1 MQVTSPG
8 AAAAWDTPTIEPNLP
23 PSVNAYDP
31 GNPDNGGTLDSPPQ
45 QQDSSASYYDTAE
58 PQPLPQGPAPGFEIL
73 YNKPLLVDP
82 ATGEALEEQH
92 TKPLQIS
99 LDGSGPVDYG
109 VNKPLQ
115 IDGAPHVDI
124 GYNKPLLVDP
134 ATGEAMEVQH
144 TKPLQIAPESAMQ
157 AASPDAAAAVAAPKA
172 SAMEIAALELLLA
185 EPANQEMIAQF
196 GPPLAPL
203 NTGTDVG
210 SGIQA
215 RFGADLGARLT
226 QLQEAQNNVRGQ
238 FLKALD
244 EAQQHPGPGVVG
256 SEYIRKVESWRDG
269 ELTETSLYTVT
280 YPASATQDSDLKA
293 IDEQFKLGMHG
304 RSSTAWEL
312 TDPAEFAKAYA
323 AGDSPAQKAFASL
336 HGKEPLQFNE
346 AVQHGDSDIGP
357 DITPAYYSL
366 GESKLVIGSQTVDD
380 NGNQGGWS
388 ESTLQKTQLTPEHNR
403 RLINNEYLWFDP
415 VNGWSTDLENNIRPS
430 SSFLDKAIPLVFAG
444 GLTMMTAGAFG
455 ITAAS
460 ASTSL
465 GQSMAL
471 GAISSASMQLATGG
485 KLDLGNILR
494 SALTAGVTFGVMDVS
509 GVSGALQ
516 STELA
521 TRTLGHLGKAG
532 LQGLLQEATGGKFK
546 DGLTN
551 SLISSVAGEV
561 GKSLDSHIAKLS
573 EEGSLNVQEASTL
586 RLMSRAASSAVR
598 VAGSG
603 DAAAGFASDFLGGL
617 MEEANPFA
625 GKAEAGGKTDKA
637 GKPNKGENTSDTTPG
652 EKPNNGWVQS
662 LGASDVDP
670 NQAQG
675 LKPGGSLQG
684 LRVSGDALSNWSDD
698 IDGGISLTGSM
709 APEAR
714 TTGEAVVG
722 KGQGPL
728 AALAAAGLSAQEQ
741 QAAYGQLLAS
751 GQVRLNAQGVP
762 MVQPGQVLRF
772 DLSDTSAA
780 QLGGRAIAAESGG
793 RAQRVALAA
802 QQAAN
807 ARQGMSPEQ
816 AAQIYTQYGG
826 RSASYAGLEPT
837 WSGRMVDV
845 AGGGVDALGNPT
857 GMPEQVWVSDKPPT
871 RYAEGLGN
879 AVRTVGHLVDGA
891 VQLAV
896 NGTITSMVVR
906 PASGLAALP
915 ALALGGTEAYSA
927 IQQDLQQQ
935 WSPESNNPGA
945 VAIRQ
950 SMGQILAPV
959 GQTLQQMRDASERRF
974 GDGWTTAGVTAA
986 QAALEV
992 TGFLGGVAA
1001 IPAGRVALGNLG
1013 SDIRVGFNALGD
1025 AMPVGSGDAARGS
1038 LASQVGAVGDFEGV
1052 RIGGGVKGG
1061 ARIEALAAND
1071 VRFSQNTV
1079 SYNKV
1084 DRRSGKRYT
1093 YDDLVQSMKTDG
1105 WKGDPVDVVKM
1116 PDGAYTSMDNTRI
1129 SAARDA
1135 GIDVQANVRG
1145 FNDPLPADMIATRR
1159 FGDAKTWGEALTGRI
1174 SNQKP
1179 PSFGN
1184 ANPNGSPTPP
1194 KVTGKP

>member
-1 MQVTSPG
+1 MQVTSSG

-45 QQDSSASYYDTAE
+45 QQDSSTSYYDTAE
-58 PQPLPQGPAPGFEIL
+58 PQPLQQGPAPGFEIL
-73 YNKPLLVDP
+73 YTKPLLVDP
-82 ATGEALEEQH
+82 ATGEALEVLH

-115 IDGAPHVDI
+115 IDGAPHFDI
-124 GYNKPLLVDP
+124 GYNKPLLIDP
-134 ATGEAMEVQH
+134 ATGDALEVLH

-304 RSSTAWEL
+304 RASTAWEL
-312 TDPAEFAKAYA
+312 TDLAEFAKAYA

-336 HGKEPLQFNE
+336 HGKEPLQFHE

-366 GESKLVIGSQTVDD
+366 GESKLVSGRQIVDE

-415 VNGWSTDLENNIRPS
+415 VNGWSTDLDNNIRPS

-444 GLTMMTAGAFG
+444 GLTMITAGAFG

-460 ASTSL
+460 ASSSL

-471 GAISSASMQLATGG
+471 GAISSASMQLTTGG

-494 SALTAGVTFGVMDVS
+494 SALTAGVTFGVTKF
-509 GVSGALQ
+509 
-516 STELA
+516 TELGNLLSSTDTA

-561 GKSLDSHIAKLS
+561 GKSLDNHIAKLS

-675 LKPGGSLQG
+675 LKPGSSLQG
-684 LRVSGDALSNWSDD
+684 LRVSGDALSGWGDE
-698 IDGGISLTGSM
+698 IDGGTALNGSM

-793 RAQRVALAA
+793 RIARDLAA
-802 QQAAN
+802 QRHHLDRNDAQLQQDIAQQFAAGVN
-807 ARQGMSPEQ
+807 SARLAAKPLAEQIPGGPARFTVASDRAQTEGIVGQLLDNLDRFNNSPLGMALQGLPPEGL
-816 AAQIYTQYGG
+816 AIGG
-826 RSASYAGLEPT
+826 IRAGLT
-837 WSGRMVDV
+837 WVGKADKVVDSLQAEGRLTGSVNNVGNV
-845 AGGGVDALGNPT
+845 ANTTVDAIEGT
-857 GMPEQVWVSDKPPT
+857 G
-871 RYAEGLGN
+871 R
-879 AVRTVGHLVDGA
+879 
-891 VQLAV
+891 
-896 NGTITSMVVR
+896 
-906 PASGLAALP
+906 
-915 ALALGGTEAYSA
+915 LGGTLYPPVK
-927 IQQDLQQQ
+927 L
-935 WSPESNNPGA
+935 
-945 VAIRQ
+945 
-950 SMGQILAPV
+950 GQLDGYLAKRGITLKV
-959 GQTLQQMRDASERRF
+959 GDEHLPYGKAGGFDASRGELLLRSEP
-974 GDGWTTAGVTAA
+974 TNY
-986 QAALEV
+986 EV
-992 TGFLGGVAA
+992 WHELSHFRQYQM
-1001 IPAGRVALGNLG
+1001 IGREKYLKLPR
-1013 SDIRVGFNALGD
+1013 SIDFNAPEQFVFDMLENS
-1025 AMPVGSGDAARGS
+1025 PKRWNS
-1038 LASQVGAVGDFEGV
+1038 LSYEQQRHAVDYIEW
-1052 RIGGGVKGG
+1052 IGGI
-1061 ARIEALAAND
+1061 R
-1071 VRFSQNTV
+1071 
-1079 SYNKV
+1079 
-1084 DRRSGKRYT
+1084 
-1093 YDDLVQSMKTDG
+1093 
-1105 WKGDPVDVVKM
+1105 
-1116 PDGAYTSMDNTRI
+1116 
-1129 SAARDA
+1129 
-1135 GIDVQANVRG
+1135 
-1145 FNDPLPADMIATRR
+1145 
-1159 FGDAKTWGEALTGRI
+1159 
-1174 SNQKP
+1174 
-1179 PSFGN
+1179 
-1184 ANPNGSPTPP
+1184 
-1194 KVTGKP
+1194 